1 MKKDGDSIMFRVY
14 RTGRDHLQIG
24 EDHTSQ
30 YVPIKIVKSFSYN
43 NDDDCIEVRDWSDK
57 IVKTENILE
66 VSASWPVKI
75 LYRNLEI
82 NKCEWIEVAMSYNQM
97 YNLLHRDCSNYPYS
111 PYGNV
116 IKKEKKKEDE
126 LPIEEELL

>member
-1 MKKDGDSIMFRVY
+1 MFRVY
-14 RTGRDHLQIG
+14 RTGKDRLQKG
-24 EDHTSQ
+24 EDYTSQ
-30 YVPIKIVKSFSYN
+30 YVPIKILKSFKYDRN
-43 NDDDCIEVRDWSDK
+43 EDYIEVNDWTDK

-75 LYRNLEI
+75 LYKNPEI
-82 NKCEWIEVAMSYNQM
+82 DKSEWLEVAMSYNQV
-97 YNLLHRDCSNYPYS
+97 YNLLHRDCSNYPYT

-116 IKKEKKKEDE
+116 IKEKKKENE